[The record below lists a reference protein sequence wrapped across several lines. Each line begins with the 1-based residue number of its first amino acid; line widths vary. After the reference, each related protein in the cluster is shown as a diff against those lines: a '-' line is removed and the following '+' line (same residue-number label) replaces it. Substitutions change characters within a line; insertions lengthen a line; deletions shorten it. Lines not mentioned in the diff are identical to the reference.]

1 MRPAR
6 TGPQANK
13 YECGGGV
20 TSADRATSQSTPRLS
35 STSHGA
41 IAQLGEHRLCKP
53 GVAGSSPAGSTVQL
67 KNPPL
72 ESMIPNGGFFAF

>member
-6 TGPQANK
+6 TGPQADK
-13 YECGGGV
+13 YECGSCA
-20 TSADRATSQSTPRLS
+20 TRANRATSRSAPRLS
-35 STSHGA
+35 SFSHGA